1 MTCSS
6 SQDSEPGG
14 ITRVSSQ
21 CGMTPPL
28 ECPTVFL
35 LYTQSGLEKGVSSLS
50 QPVAPLRGPGRGAA
64 PCLVAQPVCPGACR
78 SCSACAGDC
87 SVCRVGA
94 SFSLACFLI
103 LLHEALTV
111 VGSPVLVSH
120 TDVGQRAYQCLLD
133 PPSGRFSLDGSAS
146 PSPLAHAQTTDRR
159 RTPAGLTLPELS

>member
-1 MTCSS
+1 MWNDPTPGMPHGIFVVHTERFGEGCVLPPSACCSPPRARQGSSTLFGSPTCL
-6 SQDSEPGG
+6 PW
-14 ITRVSSQ
+14 
-21 CGMTPPL
+21 
-28 ECPTVFL
+28 
-35 LYTQSGLEKGVSSLS
+35 
-50 QPVAPLRGPGRGAA
+50 
-64 PCLVAQPVCPGACR
+64 CR